1 MTSLTSRAGAPAG
14 ASPASATDP
23 CVHCGFCLPSCASYR
38 VLGTEMD
45 SPRGRIHA
53 LKAIAAGELQLDAT
67 VASHFD
73 SCLGCLACVT
83 ACPSGVRYDQLLD
96 STRPQLNAAGLRSPQ
111 LTGFRR
117 LLFALLPYP
126 QRLRALLMPL
136 RAYAGSGL
144 QALVRRS
151 GLLRLLGPQLEAMER
166 LLPALPSEAFQDS
179 WPPLVPAQG
188 PRRYRVGLVLGCV
201 QRLFDPA
208 VNAAAVRVLSANGI
222 ELVIPP
228 AQGCCGAV
236 THHQGELE
244 QTRALATALLASF
257 QAVVGEGKPA
267 GPEPLDA
274 VLVCASGCGHT
285 LKLYGQ
291 ILAAASQ
298 PPYQQFSAAAAQ
310 QPTPTVAPAVAP
322 AVDQPQT
329 PQSGRADYLPFAA
342 PVADIQEFL
351 ERVGLS
357 ASFQARLQP
366 LAHADGSLASAQ
378 RPLQVAYHDA
388 CHMLHGQGLE
398 QQPRSLLR
406 RIPHLQIREAV
417 EAGVCCGSAG
427 IYNLVQPEE
436 AAELGRLKVADLGG
450 TGAALVA
457 SANIGCSLQIRRHME
472 DRPEPL
478 PVLHPIQLLDQ
489 SSCESS
495 GESSGE
501 NSGENC
507 GTGRHNS
514 DNKSPASNSPASSS
528 PVSNS

>member
-1 MTSLTSRAGAPAG
+1 
-14 ASPASATDP
+14 
-23 CVHCGFCLPSCASYR
+23 
-38 VLGTEMD
+38 MD

-96 STRPQLNAAGLRSPQ
+96 ATRPQLNAAGLRSPQ

-126 QRLRALLMPL
+126 ERLRALLTPL

-144 QALVRRS
+144 QALLRRS

-244 QTRALATALLASF
+244 QTRALAKALLASF

-298 PPYQQFSAAAAQ
+298 SPS
-310 QPTPTVAPAVAP
+310 
-322 AVDQPQT
+322 PQAG
-329 PQSGRADYLPFAA
+329 QADYLPFAA

-351 ERVGLS
+351 EQVGLS

-427 IYNLVQPEE
+427 IYNLVQPDE
-436 AAELGRLKVADLGG
+436 AAELGRLKAADLGG

-472 DRPEPL
+472 ERPEPL

-489 SSCESS
+489 SS
-495 GESSGE
+495 GESSGDS
-501 NSGENC
+501 SGA
-507 GTGRHNS
+507 GRHNS
-514 DNKSPASNSPASSS
+514 ASKSPSSNSPTSNSSASNSSVGNSSVGNR
-528 PVSNS
+528 PVSNR